1 MIQTEIPIIRVIDDD
16 EQGRASLQFALE
28 AEGWHTTGYES
39 ALEFL
44 SKNNPR
50 KAGCVIC
57 DIRMPGMNGLELQRK
72 LQRCSNT
79 LPLVFVSAHGDIEMA
94 VKAVK
99 DGAFDFLPKPL
110 KIDKLI
116 DVVRLAL
123 ERDQQTRR
131 EHEKIRHAVAVYEQL
146 SAREKQVMEGVADG
160 LLNKQIAF
168 NLEITEKTVIAHR
181 SSLRRKLGLRTG
193 SELTRF
199 LMLVR
204 NHPKYKC

>member
-16 EQGRASLQFALE
+16 EQVRASLQFALE

-44 SKNNPR
+44 SKNNPHQT
-50 KAGCVIC
+50 GCVIC
-57 DIRMPGMNGLELQRK
+57 DIRMPGMNGLELQRE
-72 LQRCSNT
+72 LQRCGNT
-79 LPLVFVSAHGDIEMA
+79 LPLVFVSSHGDIEMA

-99 DGAFDFLPKPL
+99 DGAFDFLPKPV